1 MSVHQDVVRARE
13 KAGTERLKTAVQLIW
28 EDESGQV
35 RTSRRSRLVEL
46 DRALEVLEE
55 LNLRGEQ
62 LVPGPLT
69 AHLRALG
76 LAILPRESP
85 TAVLDK
91 VLAVQEVYLLHPEP
105 AKTTLPKRPSAPRQH
120 LEGE

>member
-1 MSVHQDVVRARE
+1 MSVHQDVVRAKE

-91 VLAVQEVYLLHPEP
+91 VLAVQEVYLLHPES
-105 AKTTLPKRPSAPRQH
+105 AKTTPPKRPSAPRQPP
-120 LEGE
+120 EGE

>member
-1 MSVHQDVVRARE
+1 MVRTRE
-13 KAGTERLKTAVQLIW
+13 TSASRRLQAAVQLIW

-35 RTSRRSRLVEL
+35 RASRRSRLVEL

-62 LVPGPLT
+62 LVPGPLK
-69 AHLRALG
+69 ARLRALG

-85 TAVLDK
+85 TSVLDK
-91 VLAVQEVYLLHPEP
+91 VLAVQEVYMLHPES
-105 AKTTLPKRPSAPRQH
+105 AKPGLTKRLSAPGQP

>member
-1 MSVHQDVVRARE
+1 MVRTRE
-13 KAGTERLKTAVQLIW
+13 TSASQRLKTAVQLIW

-35 RTSRRSRLVEL
+35 RASRRSRLVEL

-62 LVPGPLT
+62 FVPGPLK
-69 AHLRALG
+69 ASLRAFG

-85 TAVLDK
+85 TSVLDK
-91 VLAVQEVYLLHPEP
+91 VLAVQEVYMLHPEP
-105 AKTTLPKRPSAPRQH
+105 AKPGLTKRLSPPGQP